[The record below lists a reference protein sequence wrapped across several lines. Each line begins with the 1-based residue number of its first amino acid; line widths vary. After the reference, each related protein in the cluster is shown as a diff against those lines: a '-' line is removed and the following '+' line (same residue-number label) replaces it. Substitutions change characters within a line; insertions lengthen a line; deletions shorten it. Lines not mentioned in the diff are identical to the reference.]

1 MSSEKNVISICKES
15 KKKCFL
21 TYKDALWFARSVE
34 RANMKRQKTRG
45 RERNR
50 NVSKLIQ
57 KEMQYEK
64 RLRSIY
70 VCKYCGYYHFSSM
83 KTKSK
88 K

>member
-1 MSSEKNVISICKES
+1 MSSEKNVIAICEES

-21 TYKDALWFARSVE
+21 TYKDALRFARSVE
-34 RANMKRQKTRG
+34 RANMKRKKIRG

-70 VCKYCGYYHFSSM
+70 VCKHCGYYHFSSM